1 MYYKTIGETEL
12 MYDENNHRL
21 FRFHKQQND
30 WTEFD
35 INHKP
40 NQAHRYKQIGID
52 NKLFLLHRLI
62 YYICND
68 DFDIFDLS
76 YQIDHGDLNKGNN
89 KLSNL
94 SKRTNV
100 EQSQNTSRKGICLD
114 VRKRKTKESSLYFI
128 VSWSVNK
135 KSYQTRVKN
144 YWIAR
149 WVRAIKIQ
157 KAGYYMGKI

>member
-12 MYDENNHRL
+12 MYDEDNHML
-21 FRFHKQQND
+21 FRFNKIKND

-35 INHKP
+35 INYTPTKTY
-40 NQAHRYKQIGID
+40 RYKRICID
-52 NKLFLLHRLI
+52 TKTFKLHRLI

-68 DFDIFDLS
+68 DFDIFDS
-76 YQIDHGDLNKGNN
+76 TVTIDHGDLDTGNN

-94 SKRTNV
+94 SKRTFT
-100 EQSQNTSRKGICLD
+100 EQSQHRTCKGISIQLTP
-114 VRKRKTKESSLYFI
+114 RKTKESYLRFV
-128 VSWSVNK
+128 VSWSENK
-135 KSYQTRVKN
+135 KEHTKSIQN

-157 KAGYYMGKI
+157 KAGYYRGTN